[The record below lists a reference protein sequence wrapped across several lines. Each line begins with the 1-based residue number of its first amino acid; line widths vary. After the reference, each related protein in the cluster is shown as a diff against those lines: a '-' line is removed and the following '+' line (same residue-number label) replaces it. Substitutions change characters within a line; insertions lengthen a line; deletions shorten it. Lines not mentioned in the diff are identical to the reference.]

1 MKGWVAVHGLKEED
15 ILFEELEVADSLSKR
30 CQRLRRLLS
39 MRSIVEM
46 LFMRGIYGG
55 LLAKRSWVGRRRR
68 TGAWAGRTRCRSVT

>member
-46 LFMRGIYGG
+46 LFMRGI
-55 LLAKRSWVGRRRR
+55 
-68 TGAWAGRTRCRSVT
+68 